1 MKEKRAS
8 LIAICLAA
16 VLAVSPA
23 VGFAQGTTTFSGEA
37 IGLKASVVG
46 ISLDLADTGALPS
59 SGGNLSTSLAT
70 VNVAGIASADAL
82 KSSTSGGG
90 SSSQSQSTLAD
101 VNLLNGLVAA
111 TAVKSNT
118 SATCSGGQASVSG
131 NAQLVGL
138 TVAGQSILVSNPNL
152 SISLPGGITVIINE
166 QTSSSGGNAG
176 SITVNALH
184 VTGPSLDIVVASTHS
199 DITCS

>member
-70 VNVAGIASADAL
+70 VNVAGIASAEAL
-82 KSSTSGGG
+82 KSSTSGSG

-118 SATCSGGQASVSG
+118 NATCSGGQASVSG